1 MGGNANI
8 IYNHPPSVW
17 HRKSIYKIDYIKY
30 SLAAE
35 GTKGS
40 KNTHSF
46 LNGQTTAFYQSA
58 CWLTFARGKQLFPGF
73 AAVNCRLP
81 WEIWLNQTHKNH
93 WAAKDTW
100 KGTKG
105 GNWNSYMLNIQKATY
120 HFFLGV
126 RFLHITPN
134 LILSM
139 AKYDFCLTPHF

>member
-81 WEIWLNQTHKNH
+81 WEIWMNQKHKNH
-93 WAAKDTW
+93 QKSLSC
-100 KGTKG
+100 KGHLKRDEGGELEFLYVEHTKG
-105 GNWNSYMLNIQKATY
+105 NISLLSGGG
-120 HFFLGV
+120 FFAYN
-126 RFLHITPN
+126 P
-134 LILSM
+134 
-139 AKYDFCLTPHF
+139 KPHFIYGKI